1 MLLMKVKA
9 ASKELQYRIQEQC
22 AIGTVLDLAGRNARP
37 SWVFATNV
45 MTRHP
50 STTLTT
56 FIGAAGNKLVA
67 DVFGD
72 SGPPVLLLHGG
83 GQTRHAWTKT
93 AEKIMR
99 KGFTAYAP
107 DQRGHGDSDWVA
119 DGAYA
124 FSDYAADVKVVAAE
138 LARRSGVKPIGIGAS
153 LGGIASLLA
162 EGDTE
167 RDLGTHLFSALVL
180 VDITPRVDQT
190 GVAKV
195 LGFMRANADEGFGSI
210 AEAAQAVADY
220 LPQRPRPKS
229 NEGLKKN
236 LRLSPDGR
244 WRWHW
249 DPRFLEGPRA
259 PGKDRH
265 KLEASLI
272 EAARRIQIPAL
283 LVRGAS
289 SELVKEAHAKEFLEL
304 VPHADYVDVS
314 GARHMVAGDRND
326 RFSAAVLSFIE
337 RLPAAQ

>member
-1 MLLMKVKA
+1 
-9 ASKELQYRIQEQC
+9 
-22 AIGTVLDLAGRNARP
+22 
-37 SWVFATNV
+37 

-50 STTLTT
+50 TSTTAT

-67 DVFGD
+67 DVFGE
-72 SGPPVLLLHGG
+72 SGSPVLLLHGG

-93 AEKIMR
+93 AAEIAR
-99 KGFTAYAP
+99 KGHTAYAL

-124 FSDYAADVKVVAAE
+124 FSDYAADAKAVATE
-138 LARRSGVKPIGIGAS
+138 LTRRSGVKPIVIGAS

-162 EGDTE
+162 EGESE
-167 RDLGTHLFSALVL
+167 RQMGANIFSALVL

-195 LGFMRANADEGFGSI
+195 LGFMRANAKEGFGSI

-220 LPQRPRPKS
+220 LPQRPRPK
-229 NEGLKKN
+229 NHEGLKKN
-236 LRLSPDGR
+236 LRLSSDGR

-249 DPRFLEGPRA
+249 DPRFLDGPRA
-259 PGKDRH
+259 AGADRR

-326 RFSAAVLSFIE
+326 HFSAAVLSFIE
-337 RLPAAQ
+337 RLAPMQ

>member
-1 MLLMKVKA
+1 
-9 ASKELQYRIQEQC
+9 
-22 AIGTVLDLAGRNARP
+22 
-37 SWVFATNV
+37 
-45 MTRHP
+45 MTRH
-50 STTLTT
+50 STPATAT
-56 FIGAAGNKLVA
+56 FIGATGNRLAA
-67 DVFGD
+67 DAFGD

-93 AEKIMR
+93 AEAIAR
-99 KGFTAYAP
+99 KGHTAYAL
-107 DQRGHGDSDWVA
+107 DQRGHGDSDWIA
-119 DGAYA
+119 DGAYD
-124 FSDYAADVKVVAAE
+124 FFDFAADAKVVAAE
-138 LARRSGVKPIGIGAS
+138 LTRRSGVKPIAIGAS

-162 EGDTE
+162 EGQFEHDQ
-167 RDLGTHLFSALVL
+167 GANVFSALVL
-180 VDITPRVDQT
+180 VDITPRVDLS

-195 LGFMRANADEGFGSI
+195 LGFMRANAEQGFASI

-229 NEGLKKN
+229 HEGLKKN

-249 DPRFLEGPRA
+249 DPRFLDGPRA
-259 PGKDRH
+259 ADADRRV
-265 KLEASLI
+265 LEAALV

-304 VPHADYVDVS
+304 VPHADYVDVG

-326 RFSAAVLSFIE
+326 HFSAAVLSFIE
-337 RLPAAQ
+337 RLPAAA

>member
-1 MLLMKVKA
+1 MTHHLIPTTATFVGA
-9 ASKELQYRIQEQC
+9 AS
-22 AIGTVLDLAGRNARP
+22 
-37 SWVFATNV
+37 
-45 MTRHP
+45 
-50 STTLTT
+50 
-56 FIGAAGNKLVA
+56 NKLVA

-72 SGPPVLLLHGG
+72 GGSPVLLLHGG
-83 GQTRHAWTKT
+83 GQTRHAWHKT
-93 AEKIMR
+93 AQEIAR
-99 KGFTAYAP
+99 KGHIAYAL

-119 DGAYA
+119 TGAYE

-138 LARRSGVKPIGIGAS
+138 LARRLGAKPIAIGAS

-162 EGDTE
+162 EGEYE
-167 RDLGTHLFSALVL
+167 RDSGANVFSALVL

-195 LGFMRANADEGFGSI
+195 LGFMRAHAKEGFSSI
-210 AEAAQAVADY
+210 AEATQAVADY

-249 DPRFLEGPRA
+249 DPNILDGPRA
-259 PGKDRH
+259 AGTDRRG
-265 KLEASLI
+265 LEAALI
-272 EAARRIQIPAL
+272 EAARRIRIPAL
-283 LVRGAS
+283 LVRGGS
-289 SELVKEAHAKEFLEL
+289 SELVKETHAKEFLEL

-326 RFSAAVLSFIE
+326 HFSSAVLSFIG
-337 RLPAAQ
+337 RLSTAE